1 MKENKSRASWSA
13 VGEQAGRRRRGGCVK
28 EISFFSTDQT
38 KRYSTLNQ
46 TFIPVDMAQQ
56 GLPIKFQEVP
66 ARLLMIAARNEP
78 LTPPSV

>member
-28 EISFFSTDQT
+28 EISCSVLTRL
-38 KRYSTLNQ
+38 RYSTLNQ